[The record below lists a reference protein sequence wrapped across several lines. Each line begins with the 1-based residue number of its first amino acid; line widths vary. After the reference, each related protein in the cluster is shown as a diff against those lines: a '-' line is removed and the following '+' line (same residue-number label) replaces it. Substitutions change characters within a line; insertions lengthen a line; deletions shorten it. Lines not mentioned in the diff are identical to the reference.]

1 MSTGSTNNYN
11 LPYPLSTDP
20 VNVASDI
27 QDLADSLD
35 TFLLA
40 PSFINNI
47 DVDGGSI
54 TTPALTANVFNT
66 NATTINI
73 GGAATDINIGSGS
86 GQVDFAGDV
95 NVATGKGY
103 EVNNVSVLNAT
114 TLGSS
119 VVNSSLTSLGTITSG
134 TWSANTIAVDKG
146 GTGLTSYVVGDIVYA
161 SGTAA
166 LSRLAAVATGN
177 ALISGGVGSA
187 PSWGKIDLTSHIS
200 GTLPVANGGTGV
212 TSSTGTGNVV
222 LSVSPTL
229 TGTPVAPTALADTST
244 TQIATTE
251 FVTSQASNIAPLMD
265 GTVAI
270 GSSLR
275 YARQDH
281 IHPTDTSRASA
292 ASPTFTGTISSEGSQ
307 IIMESAVTGSPTDD
321 VSFTVNRGTSP
332 DVEIRW
338 NETGDSWQFTNDG
351 TTYYDIPTGSGS
363 GGGTE
368 SALMLG
374 GM

>member
-1 MSTGSTNNYN
+1 MSTGSTSNYN

-119 VVNSSLTSLGTITSG
+119 VVSSSLTSLGTVTSG
-134 TWSANTIAVDKG
+134 TWSATTISVDKG
-146 GTGLTSYVVGDIVYA
+146 GTGLTSYTIGDIVYA
-161 SGTAA
+161 SGTTD
-166 LSRLAAVATGN
+166 LSKLAAVATGN
-177 ALISGGVGSA
+177 ALISGGVGTA

-222 LSVSPTL
+222 LSASPTL

-251 FVTSQASNIAPLMD
+251 FVTGQAASVAPLMD

-281 IHPTDTSRASA
+281 VHPTDTTRAPI
-292 ASPTFTGTISSEGSQ
+292 ASPTFTGTVSSEGTQ
-307 IIMESAVTGSPTDD
+307 IIMSSATSGSATNN
-321 VSFTVNRGTSP
+321 VSFVVERGTDSN
-332 DVEIRW
+332 VEIKW
-338 NETGDSWQFTNDG
+338 NETGDAWQFTNDG
-351 TTYYDIPTGSGS
+351 TTYFDIPTGSGS